1 MDTSERKRIK
11 EYCNKQFY
19 QALNSDKRLRIFQG
33 GTRSGKT
40 YSLMQYVLYLMTVSK
55 TPLTI
60 SIVRKTLPAIKRSVL
75 RDFLHISRQLGIY
88 WNGTHNRSD
97 NTFLYNGHTLEM
109 FSTDDAQKIR
119 GSSRDILWINEGN
132 ELFFED
138 FNQLAM
144 RTRNYILIDFNPS
157 DPIHFLYDLAD
168 RNDADLFISTYK
180 DNKFLPKELVDEIE
194 RIRDRDPDYWRVYG
208 EGQRAI
214 FSNRQ
219 IFTTWQYI
227 PKNEFPEFSE
237 TALGIDFGY
246 SNDPCVVVE
255 VGKVGDK
262 LFVHEWLYRKGM
274 TNRDLAEF
282 LKQNNLNQKLA
293 YCDSA
298 EPKSIEELR
307 QMDVLAKPT
316 IKGQG
321 SINAGISL
329 LKEFDIFISN
339 ESQNI
344 KKEQMTY
351 FWEELKDG
359 TIINK
364 PISKNDHTMDA
375 LRYCVYSRYKNR
387 YDFFVI

>member
-227 PKNEFPEFSE
+227 PKNEFPEFTE